1 MDTAVVDAAG
11 AGLYGPGYIG
21 AGDRG
26 EHLVQASSYG
36 GGVAAELEKLREES
50 PDMSLPDIFAD
61 WESGYGFGSEIWPC
75 FEEFLDC
82 EYKERMACGHDE
94 Q

>member
-1 MDTAVVDAAG
+1 M
-11 AGLYGPGYIG
+11 
-21 AGDRG
+21 
-26 EHLVQASSYG
+26 
-36 GGVAAELEKLREES
+36 AELEKLREES

-61 WESGYGFGSEIWPC
+61 WEFGYGFGSEIWPC

>member
-1 MDTAVVDAAG
+1 MKNDNSPAAVYERFKLEWMLAH
-11 AGLYGPGYIG
+11 GYTLQ
-21 AGDRG
+21 
-26 EHLVQASSYG
+26 HLV
-36 GGVAAELEKLREES
+36 AELEKLREES

-61 WESGYGFGSEIWPC
+61 WEFGYGFGSEIWPC
-75 FEEFLDC
+75 FEEFLVC

>member
-1 MDTAVVDAAG
+1 
-11 AGLYGPGYIG
+11 
-21 AGDRG
+21 
-26 EHLVQASSYG
+26 
-36 GGVAAELEKLREES
+36 
-50 PDMSLPDIFAD
+50 MSLPDIFAD
-61 WESGYGFGSEIWPC
+61 WEFGYGFGSEIWPC